1 MAGTHRRTAAS
12 RSSTSQAPRSMI
24 QILQSRTVLIL
35 KPVNPEGSDAILG
48 TAIGVRAATTLNA
61 TVLPPPLPQPD
72 EVPHPPPSP
81 QALPPSE
88 TNEVLANL
96 VNLLR
101 RQSDRLES
109 VEKN

>member
-1 MAGTHRRTAAS
+1 
-12 RSSTSQAPRSMI
+12 MI

-35 KPVNPEGSDAILG
+35 KPVNPEGSDVILG

-61 TVLPPPLPQPD
+61 TVLPPPLPQLD
-72 EVPHPPPSP
+72 DVPPPPPPPPSP

-109 VEKN
+109 VDKN